1 MQDGAGEVE
10 HPPQRRLSQAAEALQ
25 RRFDELSGGRRRA
38 GAFPQSGVL
47 RVERAANGVHHQ
59 GPAVRYGGGGGQAR
73 VLLQA
78 VYPRRTASHNGY
90 SFIF

>member
-59 GPAVRYGGGGGQAR
+59 RPAVRDGGGGQTR
-73 VLLQA
+73 VLQQA
-78 VYPRRTASHNGY
+78 VHPRRTASHNGY